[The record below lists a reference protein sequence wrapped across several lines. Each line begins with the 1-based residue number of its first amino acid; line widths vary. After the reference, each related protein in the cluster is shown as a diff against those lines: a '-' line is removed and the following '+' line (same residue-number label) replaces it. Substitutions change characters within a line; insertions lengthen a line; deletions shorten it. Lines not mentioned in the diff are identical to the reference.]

1 MFLRHTARQLRQAA
15 RSAAS
20 RSSLV
25 ARPWSMQPRTGMRFM
40 SSSSA
45 PAPEEP
51 TNPLAKAFED
61 KERFFDW
68 DLVDIFAQDVS
79 LLGKMAMFVQLHA
92 AKPHAK
98 TPLDVPDFMDG
109 AKSAIEMIL
118 RTVYTPAFFAA
129 ALDPAVENDEVNLLR
144 SVMGPKCVETLMMG
158 FSELAKAGC
167 TKFDLTDLEVK
178 NVGLSNVLL
187 KDGDDEAT
195 KSVLLQVEFTM
206 VEHVTTTM
214 KGEDG
219 VETQKDNV
227 RDADCTWVFESDIV
241 NGEPTAWT
249 VVQIA

>member
-15 RSAAS
+15 RSAATS
-20 RSSLV
+20 CPSLV
-25 ARPWSMQPRTGMRFM
+25 ARPWSMQPRVSMRCM
-40 SSSSA
+40 SSSSSA

-92 AKPHAK
+92 AVPHAK

-129 ALDPAVENDEVNLLR
+129 ALDPAVENDE
-144 SVMGPKCVETLMMG
+144 
-158 FSELAKAGC
+158 
-167 TKFDLTDLEVK
+167 
-178 NVGLSNVLL
+178 
-187 KDGDDEAT
+187 
-195 KSVLLQVEFTM
+195 
-206 VEHVTTTM
+206 
-214 KGEDG
+214 
-219 VETQKDNV
+219 
-227 RDADCTWVFESDIV
+227 
-241 NGEPTAWT
+241 
-249 VVQIA
+249 